1 MTDRQLQYM
10 ITLSEEGNMTTAAR
24 KLFISQPSLSALL
37 NHVEQEVGAE
47 LFNRNTT
54 PLSLTAA
61 GKCYIE
67 MAHQILS
74 LKREMENH
82 ICDIANT
89 KKSSLHIGCGTQL
102 SAVLYPKILPC
113 FMRDYPDVT
122 LHLVEDS
129 FLNLCTQLHKGDLD
143 LVVANRSVPQQTIDS
158 LPLYREELSLVV
170 PEDITF
176 DALSDD
182 QHLFPVIHPEELSRH
197 PFILVKKG
205 QNLRKCIDDFF
216 HQYHI
221 SPEIILETNNWDT
234 CYQMVSQHMGFTI
247 VPYTPVYNSLPQEH
261 IRRYSLPGRQFRE
274 IRIFWSKK
282 SYISTTMQHFIH
294 LAQSIF

>member
-67 MAHQILS
+67 TAHQILS

-113 FMRDYPDVT
+113 FMRDYPDVS

-129 FLNLCTQLHKGDLD
+129 FFNLCTQLHKGDLD
-143 LVVANRSVPQQTIDS
+143 LVVANRSVSQQTIDS
-158 LPLYREELSLVV
+158 LPLYREELTLVV
-170 PEDITF
+170 PEDIAF

-182 QHLFPVIHPEELSRH
+182 QHLFPVIHPEELCRH

-247 VPYTPVYNSLPQEH
+247 VPYASVYNSLPQEH

-282 SYISTTMQHFIH
+282 SYISTAMQHFIH
-294 LAQSIF
+294 LAQSGF

>member
-1 MTDRQLQYM
+1 
-10 ITLSEEGNMTTAAR
+10 
-24 KLFISQPSLSALL
+24 
-37 NHVEQEVGAE
+37 
-47 LFNRNTT
+47 
-54 PLSLTAA
+54 
-61 GKCYIE
+61 
-67 MAHQILS
+67 
-74 LKREMENH
+74 
-82 ICDIANT
+82 
-89 KKSSLHIGCGTQL
+89 
-102 SAVLYPKILPC
+102 
-113 FMRDYPDVT
+113 MRDYPDVS

-143 LVVANRSVPQQTIDS
+143 LVVANRSVSQQTIDS
-158 LPLYREELSLVV
+158 LPLYREELTLVV

-182 QHLFPVIHPEELSRH
+182 QHLFPVIHPEELCRH

-216 HQYHI
+216 HQYYI

-247 VPYTPVYNSLPQEH
+247 VPYASVYNSLPQEH

-282 SYISTTMQHFIH
+282 SYISTAMQHFIH
-294 LAQSIF
+294 LAQSGF

>member
-67 MAHQILS
+67 TAHQILS

-113 FMRDYPDVT
+113 FMRDYPDVS

-129 FLNLCTQLHKGDLD
+129 F
-143 LVVANRSVPQQTIDS
+143 
-158 LPLYREELSLVV
+158 
-170 PEDITF
+170 
-176 DALSDD
+176 
-182 QHLFPVIHPEELSRH
+182 
-197 PFILVKKG
+197 
-205 QNLRKCIDDFF
+205 
-216 HQYHI
+216 
-221 SPEIILETNNWDT
+221 
-234 CYQMVSQHMGFTI
+234 
-247 VPYTPVYNSLPQEH
+247 
-261 IRRYSLPGRQFRE
+261 
-274 IRIFWSKK
+274 
-282 SYISTTMQHFIH
+282 
-294 LAQSIF
+294 